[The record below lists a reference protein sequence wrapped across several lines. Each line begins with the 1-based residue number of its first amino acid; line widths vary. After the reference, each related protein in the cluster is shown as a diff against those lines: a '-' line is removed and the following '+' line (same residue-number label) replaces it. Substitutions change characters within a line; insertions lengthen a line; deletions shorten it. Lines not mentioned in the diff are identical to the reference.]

1 MKVFLVIIG
10 LLLGSSTLSAE
21 TIKIYSPY
29 SPSHSGT
36 PALFK
41 VVDEANFIQ
50 SVYKF
55 VVEFKPGGN
64 QVIAVNALD
73 INSLAIIAPSYVDNI
88 ATGKLNKDDYV
99 PVYSFGDACWVGI
112 TNQDLTTTKELTVG
126 GVGIGNAAHLTA
138 LALGEKYKFDVRYI
152 LFKSNND
159 ALINLVGN
167 NGINFV
173 IDRYEVYQGLKSKN
187 SNLRL
192 VAASCPRRIPQE
204 PRLKTFKEIGI
215 NAPFIFN
222 TIIAKKDMPQ
232 ARKLAIG
239 KILREATDRIGEKSI
254 FELSA
259 MKPPQFYNMS
269 AEDFHDQSVTLV
281 QKLQLKFRDKIQQ

>member
-1 MKVFLVIIG
+1 MKFFLVIFG
-10 LLLGSSTLSAE
+10 LLLSTSLLSAE

-36 PALFK
+36 PALFR
-41 VVDEANFIQ
+41 VVDQANSIQ

-73 INSLAIIAPSYVDNI
+73 VNSLAIIAPSYVDNI
-88 ATGKLNKDDYV
+88 ATGKLNKDDYTA
-99 PVYSFGDACWVGI
+99 VYTFGDACWVGI
-112 TNQDLTTTKELTVG
+112 TNIDLATVKELTVG
-126 GVGIGNAAHLTA
+126 GVGIGNATHLTA

-167 NGINFV
+167 NGVNFV
-173 IDRYEVYQGLKSKN
+173 IDRYEAYQGLKLKN
-187 SNLRL
+187 TNLRL
-192 VAASCPRRIPQE
+192 VAASCPSRIPQE
-204 PRLKTFKEIGI
+204 PNLKTFKEIGI
-215 NAPFIFN
+215 NVPFIFN

-239 KILREATDRIGEKSI
+239 KILREATDQIGEKSI

-269 AEDFHDQSVTLV
+269 AEDFHDQSVVLI
-281 QKLQLKFRDKIQQ
+281 QKLQLKFKDKIK